1 MTRRLA
7 TVLAALALLGAAC
20 AGGASESS
28 NPGVAVSPTA
38 APAASDPMPSTAT
51 PDTGDGSAAPTE
63 AADAAA
69 SARSPLADRV
79 RSAPDGLRTL
89 DELASEDAPVPV
101 GLSVPD
107 LGVDGAPVRDVGVE
121 PNGEMEIPGAAEV
134 GWYRWSA
141 SPGGRGAA
149 VLAAHVAYDGR
160 DGVFRNLR
168 DLEVGDRFVVD
179 YDDGSAREF
188 SITERAQY
196 GKQEL
201 PFDRVFAR
209 EGGAEVVLITC
220 GGDFNRSLSSYDD
233 NVVVYAEPV

>member
-7 TVLAALALLGAAC
+7 VLVALTLHGAAC

-38 APAASDPMPSTAT
+38 APAASVPASSSTTTVA
-51 PDTGDGSAAPTE
+51 PDT
-63 AADAAA
+63 
-69 SARSPLADRV
+69 RSPSPFADRV
-79 RSAPDGLRTL
+79 RPAPGGLRTL
-89 DELASEDAPVPV
+89 EALAVEDAPVPV
-101 GLSVPD
+101 GLSVPE
-107 LGVDGAPVRDVGVE
+107 LGVGGAPVRDVGVE
-121 PNGEMEIPGAAEV
+121 SNGEMEIPGAEEV

-141 SPGGRGAA
+141 SPGGDGSS

-168 DLEVGDRFVVD
+168 ELEVGDRFMVD

-188 SITERAQY
+188 VITERAQY

-201 PFDRVFAR
+201 PFERVFAR
-209 EGGAEVVLITC
+209 EGEPEVVLITC

-233 NVVVYAEPV
+233 NVVAYAQPV